1 MILIQNNQTAVPVDL
16 KKLKSDTQKILKIL
30 KLSRFDISIIL
41 VDNQTMH
48 VYNRDYR
55 QQAKPTDILSFP
67 YHPEL
72 KPGAKILVHTPE
84 DRNLGD
90 LILAPQ
96 YILDD
101 LPRWNQ
107 DFTTR
112 LEVLLVHGICHLLG
126 YDHIVD
132 SDYEIMK
139 LEEARL
145 LAAISVKPGPIIV

>member
-1 MILIQNNQTAVPVDL
+1 MILIQNNQVAVPINL
-16 KKLKSDTQKILKIL
+16 KKLKSDIQKILKTL

-41 VDNQTMH
+41 SDNQTIH
-48 VYNRDYR
+48 DYNRDYR
-55 QQAKPTDILSFP
+55 QQDKPTDILSFP

-72 KPGAKILVHTPE
+72 IVGEKIKINSPE

-96 YILDD
+96 YILAD
-101 LPRWNQ
+101 LPRWEQ
-107 DFTTR
+107 DFETR

-145 LAAISVKPGPIIV
+145 LKSLR

>member
-1 MILIQNNQTAVPVDL
+1 MILIQNHQTAVPIDL
-16 KKLKSDTQKILKIL
+16 KKLKSDTQKILKTL

-41 VDNQTMH
+41 TDNQTIH
-48 VYNRDYR
+48 DYNRDYR
-55 QQAKPTDILSFP
+55 QQDKPTDILSFP
-67 YHPEL
+67 YHPDL
-72 KPGAKILVHTPE
+72 KPGAKITILIPE

-101 LPRWNQ
+101 LPRWEL
-107 DFTTR
+107 DFEAR

-126 YDHIVD
+126 YDHIID

-145 LAAISVKPGPIIV
+145 LKNLR

>member
-1 MILIQNNQTAVPVDL
+1 MILIQNHQTTIPIDL
-16 KKLKSDTQKILKIL
+16 KKLKSDTQKILKAL
-30 KLSRFDISIIL
+30 KLSRFDISIVL
-41 VDNQTMH
+41 TDNHTMQT
-48 VYNRDYR
+48 YNRDYR
-55 QQAKPTDILSFP
+55 QQNKPTDILSFP

-72 KPGAKILVHTPE
+72 IVGKKIKINSPE

-96 YILDD
+96 YILAD
-101 LPRWNQ
+101 LPRWEQ
-107 DFTTR
+107 DFDTR

-139 LEEARL
+139 SEEARL
-145 LAAISVKPGPIIV
+145 LKSLR